1 LLLTHQPHL
10 LGKLIESNTINN
22 IDNIDKT
29 SDTSTIVPLD
39 DPRFASLI
47 KGYEEQM
54 RKYESDIREHISVE
68 QQLKIYIDN
77 MKYKNECEIK
87 ECKIELDDTIAHFN
101 KVIK

>member
-1 LLLTHQPHL
+1 
-10 LGKLIESNTINN
+10 
-22 IDNIDKT
+22 
-29 SDTSTIVPLD
+29 
-39 DPRFASLI
+39 
-47 KGYEEQM
+47 M

-101 KVIK
+101 KVIKQKDLDISQMKNEIETVKA